1 MINLQECLIDW
12 MKSMVERQQY
22 DQIVDP
28 KIAERPNMKE
38 VKIFLLIALR
48 CVDPDVNN
56 RPKMGEVIHM
66 LQPRYLL
73 LSDVNMIPLLHHNFK
88 SINKNKGV

>member
-1 MINLQECLIDW
+1 MQEYLIDW
-12 MKSMVERQQY
+12 MKSMVASQHY

-28 KIAERPNMKE
+28 KLPERPSMKE
-38 VKIFLLIALR
+38 LKIFLLIALR

-66 LQPRYLL
+66 LQPRDLL
-73 LSDVNMIPLLHHNFK
+73 LSDVNVIPLLHHNFK
-88 SINKNKGV
+88 SINKNECA